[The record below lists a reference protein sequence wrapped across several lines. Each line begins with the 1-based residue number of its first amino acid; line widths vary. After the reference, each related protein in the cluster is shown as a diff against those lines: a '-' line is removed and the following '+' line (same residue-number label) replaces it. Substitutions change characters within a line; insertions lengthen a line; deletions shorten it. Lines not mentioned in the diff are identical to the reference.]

1 MPKEIKVMDQTMRAV
16 LCESWRPFDELVL
29 TDVPVPGPLGPND
42 VRIAISH
49 AGVGWATTLVV
60 SGRYQR
66 KPPLPF
72 SPGTEACG
80 TVLDVGPDV
89 TDLVPGDRVCAV
101 LDYGGY
107 AEQVVVHARHV
118 FKLPDALPSD
128 AAVALPISYMTAY
141 GALMWRAGL
150 RPDETV
156 LVHGAAGGVGLAACD
171 IAKAIGAT
179 VIAVARGEAKVAFLR
194 ARGVDHVIDG
204 GHADV
209 RGRVAELT
217 GGRGVDVVLDPIGGP
232 VFDAALR
239 CLDEGGR
246 LLVVGFVHG
255 VIPTVP
261 ANIVLL
267 KNISVAGF
275 NLGQFLGWGV
285 VDERER
291 FAGRYRAG
299 MEQLLEWW
307 QDGRLAPVVHARFPL
322 AQFREAMAE
331 VTGRAAMG
339 RVVLTVQG

>member
-1 MPKEIKVMDQTMRAV
+1 MREETNAMGQTMQAV
-16 LCESWRPFDELVL
+16 LCESWRPFNDLVL
-29 TDVPVPGPLGPND
+29 TDVPVPGPPGPGE
-42 VRIAISH
+42 VRIAVSH

-60 SGRYQR
+60 AGRYQR

-72 SPGTEACG
+72 SPGTEVCG
-80 TVLDVGPDV
+80 TVLEAGSGVAG
-89 TDLVPGDRVCAV
+89 LAPGDRVCAA

-107 AEQVVVHARHV
+107 AGQVVVHSRHV
-118 FKLPDALPSD
+118 FRLLDGVPSD

-141 GALMWRAGL
+141 GALVWRAAV
-150 RPDETV
+150 RPGEVV

-171 IAKAIGAT
+171 IARAMGCT
-179 VIAVARGEAKVAFLR
+179 VIAVARGEAKGAFLK
-194 ARGVDHVIDG
+194 ARGVEQVIDG
-204 GHADV
+204 GREDFRA
-209 RGRVAELT
+209 RVKDLT
-217 GGRGVDVVLDPIGGP
+217 GGRGVDVVLDTVGGP
-232 VFDAALR
+232 VFDASLR

-255 VIPTVP
+255 EIPTVP

-299 MEQLLEWW
+299 MEQLLAWW
-307 QDGRLAPVVHARFPL
+307 QEGKLAPAVHARFPL
-322 AQFREAMAE
+322 ARFREAMAA
-331 VTGRAAMG
+331 VTGREAMG
-339 RVVLTVQG
+339 RVVLTL